1 MPQKGLNAWDNSL
14 LTYVFKAARNRREQS
29 QKNGNEERRNAV
41 INMRSTMLNPF
52 FLTSVLMQNI
62 KFKFV
67 MTAK

>member
-52 FLTSVLMQNI
+52 FFTSVLMQNI